1 MERCAER
8 QAVPHFLQQDTC
20 VNLYAGLNL
29 YVIKGGDNAVFLLD
43 AEFVAI
49 HQDQQV
55 NVTVGTGIPSRL
67 QFVCALA
74 FQGFDGGIAHR
85 YQVLFGRFAD
95 VGDFSE
101 FAHIAMF
108 SVDVCED
115 KENRGAG
122 QGFYLFFYQ
131 NGSIRLWIGSDCF
144 LRCLYLCTGLIKG
157 DFQYGFKRKD

>member
-1 MERCAER
+1 MERRAER

-55 NVTVGTGIPSRL
+55 NVTVGTGIPSR
-67 QFVCALA
+67 FASTTCANA
-74 FQGFDGGIAHR
+74 SCIRFTIC
-85 YQVLFGRFAD
+85 GRFIFF
-95 VGDFSE
+95 FSY
-101 FAHIAMF
+101 
-108 SVDVCED
+108 VYCKD
-115 KENRGAG
+115 KENRGVG

-131 NGSIRLWIGSDCF
+131 NGSIRLWIGSGCF
-144 LRCLYLCTGLIKG
+144 LRCLYLCIGLIKG